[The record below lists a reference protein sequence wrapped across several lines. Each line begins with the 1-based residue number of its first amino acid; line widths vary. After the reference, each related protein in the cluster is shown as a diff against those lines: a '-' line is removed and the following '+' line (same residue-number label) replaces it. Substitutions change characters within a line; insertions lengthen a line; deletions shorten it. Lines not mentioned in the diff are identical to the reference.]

1 MMDAGQIGALEDYL
15 HRQIPLSAAM
25 QVSVRSASTD
35 SVVLRAPIEP
45 NINHESTVFGG
56 SASAVATLAAWT
68 LLHVRLRAAEIPCH
82 LVIQSNRMDYDRPI
96 HGAFEAKATL
106 PDPDAWPGFLAMLI
120 RRKRARIGA
129 RSVLLF
135 DDAVAGRFEGRFVA
149 LLG

>member
-1 MMDAGQIGALEDYL
+1 MGADEIEALEAYL

-25 QVSVRSASTD
+25 QVSIRSASPE
-35 SVVLRAPIEP
+35 SVMLRAPLEP

-68 LLHVRLRAAEIPCH
+68 LLHVRLRQAEIPCH

-96 HGAFEAKATL
+96 SGAFEAQAAL
-106 PDPDAWPGFLAMLI
+106 SDPDAWPRFLAMLV
-120 RRKRARIGA
+120 RRRRARIEA

-135 DDAVAGRFEGRFVA
+135 DHAVAGHFEGRFVA
-149 LLG
+149 LLD